1 MSVFVVLLSVFL
13 AVVVPFLTWTYNRRR
28 CSKS

>member
-13 AVVVPFLTWTYNRRR
+13 AVVVPFLTWIYNRQRY
-28 CSKS
+28 SES